1 MCFLFSYFSCV
12 LCVFA
17 VFFLLLVGVFFK
29 LQSIWPLM
37 ATVEK
42 DFLTEGRASD
52 ENKINNVHLSIK
64 VVS

>member
-1 MCFLFSYFSCV
+1 MCFCS
-12 LCVFA
+12 VFLIA
-17 VFFLLLVGVFFK
+17 GGVFFK

>member
-1 MCFLFSYFSCV
+1 MFSFFLFQ
-12 LCVFA
+12 LCFVCFCSVFLIA
-17 VFFLLLVGVFFK
+17 GGGFFK